1 MKQAAD
7 FRTWFSTVLS
17 IVYSV
22 YGSFSSY
29 NNKYLAEMSTFKG
42 DISRHIELIN
52 NLYLFNY
59 ANLVSTDNSYGK
71 NNVD

>member
-1 MKQAAD
+1 MKQGAD

-17 IVYSV
+17 IVCSV

-29 NNKYLAEMSTFKG
+29 NKKYLAEMPTFRG

-52 NLYLFNY
+52 NLYFFN
-59 ANLVSTDNSYGK
+59 
-71 NNVD
+71 